1 VVTAAAVCLRR
12 VGHCLQVLLV
22 RTNDHRRYTFPKGK
36 VELEETA
43 WDAALRELAE
53 EAGYT
58 GFVKQHAVSG
68 AMGEDDPPTGYFLI
82 REAVKITSGEPGR
95 KPCWFG
101 LDEAALRLR
110 LGRTDAEVMELLVAL
125 RSAAKWYCLH

>member
-1 VVTAAAVCLRR
+1 LTAAAVCLRR
-12 VGHCLQVLLV
+12 VGHCLEVLLV
-22 RTNDHRRYTFPKGK
+22 RTADGRRYTFPKGGVK
-36 VELEETA
+36 PPETA
-43 WDAALRELAE
+43 WEAANRELAE

-58 GFVKQHAVSG
+58 GFVKTASIGPDMSEVES
-68 AMGEDDPPTGYFLI
+68 PTLYYLI

-95 KPCWFG
+95 RPCWFG
-101 LDEAALRLR
+101 LDEAAMRLR

>member
-1 VVTAAAVCLRR
+1 MTAAAVCLRR
-12 VGHCLQVLLV
+12 VGHCLEVLLV
-22 RTNDHRRYTFPKGK
+22 RTSDHRRYTFPKGK
-36 VELEETA
+36 VETEETA
-43 WDAALRELAE
+43 WNAAVRELAE

-58 GFVKQHAVSG
+58 GFVKTTPVHHHTT
-68 AMGEDDPPTGYFLI
+68 GEEGNALDYYLI
-82 REAVKITSGEPGR
+82 REAVKITAGEPGR

-101 LDEAALRLR
+101 LDEAAIRLR